1 MNDERK
7 KNIMD
12 KNGKIKGKFN
22 IIDLIVIILLVA
34 VAAGIC
40 VRYGSS
46 VTTAVKSDEEFE
58 YVVKVD
64 SVRDFTIEALEKK
77 GKVTDKNSTLD
88 LGEIVDVR
96 VEPTEYRS
104 TTADGRIVFAE
115 QPERYTAY
123 VTIRTRGKES
133 DNSYITAD
141 SNELSVG
148 RNTEIYSKYVHTS
161 GDIMSV
167 TKIEDGQ

>member
-1 MNDERK
+1 
-7 KNIMD
+7 MD
-12 KNGKIKGKFN
+12 KNGNIKGKFN
-22 IIDLIVIILLVA
+22 IIDLLVILLLIA
-34 VAAGIC
+34 VIAGIA

-46 VTTAVKSDEEFE
+46 VTTAVQSDEEFE
-58 YVVKVD
+58 YVVKVE
-64 SVRDFTIEALEKK
+64 SVRDFTIDALEKK

-88 LGEIVDVR
+88 LGEITDVS

-104 TTADGRIVFAE
+104 RTADGRIVFAE

-148 RNTEIYSKYVHTS
+148 RTTEIFSKYVHTS
-161 GDIMSV
+161 GTIMSV
-167 TKIEDGQ
+167 DKLTGEQ

>member
-1 MNDERK
+1 
-7 KNIMD
+7 MD
-12 KNGKIKGKFN
+12 KNGNIKGKFN
-22 IIDLIVIILLVA
+22 IIDIIVLILIAAVIV
-34 VAAGIC
+34 GIT

-58 YVVKVD
+58 YVVEVE
-64 SVRDFTIEALEKK
+64 SVRDFTIKALEKK

-88 LGEIVDVR
+88 LGEIVDVE

-115 QPERYTAY
+115 QPKRYNAR

-133 DNSYITAD
+133 DNSYITED

-148 RNTEIYSKYVHTS
+148 RTTEIFSKYVHTT
-161 GDIMSV
+161 GKIMSV
-167 TKIEDGQ
+167 EKTEG